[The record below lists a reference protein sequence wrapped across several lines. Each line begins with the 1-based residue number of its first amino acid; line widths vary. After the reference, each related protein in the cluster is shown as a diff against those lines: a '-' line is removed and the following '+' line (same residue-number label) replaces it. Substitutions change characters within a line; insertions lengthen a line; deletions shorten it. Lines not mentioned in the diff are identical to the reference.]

1 MLLHS
6 WLWPPCLKGQG
17 LGFEGPA
24 LLEGDAMTE
33 PAAASG
39 EPIGFIGLGIMGAPM
54 VRNLLGAGFEVV
66 AWNRSPAR
74 LDAAVEVGAERGAS
88 PADVASRADIVITC
102 VTASADVEAVIL
114 GAGGVI
120 EGVRP
125 GAVVVDMSTISP
137 EVTRRVAAALEPR
150 GAMLLDA
157 PVSGG
162 EQGAIG
168 GTLSIMVG
176 GPADAL
182 ERARPALEAVG
193 RTITHCGPSGAGQT
207 VKLCNQIA
215 VVLNNLAMAEAL
227 LFCARSGVDPGVM
240 LAAITQGAAGS
251 WQLSNLGPR
260 VIARDFAPGFK
271 VALQQKDLRLVLEA
285 AEELRLALPG
295 TALVHQ
301 LFAAVEAA
309 HGGEVGTQALVRSLE
324 ALAGIE
330 VGAAAPVH
338 ST

>member
-1 MLLHS
+1 
-6 WLWPPCLKGQG
+6 
-17 LGFEGPA
+17 
-24 LLEGDAMTE
+24 MT
-33 PAAASG
+33 ARRDRT
-39 EPIGFIGLGIMGAPM
+39 GFIGLGIMGGPM
-54 VRNLLGAGFEVV
+54 ARNLLAAGFEVV

-74 LDAAVEVGAERGAS
+74 LDAAVEAGAARGAS
-88 PADVASRADIVITC
+88 PADVAARTDIVITC

-114 GAGGVI
+114 GPGGAV
-120 EGVRP
+120 EGVHP
-125 GAVVVDMSTISP
+125 GSIVVDMSTISP
-137 EVTRRVAAALEPR
+137 EVTRRIAAALAER

-162 EQGAIG
+162 EQGAIA

-176 GPADAL
+176 GPVEAL
-182 ERARPALEAVG
+182 ERARPALEAMG

-215 VVLNNLAMAEAL
+215 VVLNNLAMAESL
-227 LFCARSGVDPGVM
+227 LFCARSGVDPTLM

-271 VALQQKDLRLVLEA
+271 VALQQKDLRLALEA
-285 AEELRLALPG
+285 ADALRLPLPG

-309 HGGEVGTQALVRSLE
+309 HGGNAGTQALVRALE

-330 VGAAAPVH
+330 VGGTPPIQ
-338 ST
+338 SER